1 MLVIIGPERC
11 PTAQRSSLRDEANQ
25 EAMTMKFP
33 HIRRAGAAVAATVA
47 ATLLLAG
54 CGGTADAGNGTEG
67 GEPEGL
73 KIALSN
79 GFVNGWR
86 LTLIDKFETE
96 ADKLKAEG
104 VVSDYSVV
112 NAPGENSAT
121 EQASQIRSLML
132 QNPDVLMVIPASSS
146 ALKPVI
152 EEACTAGIN
161 VIILDA
167 DMETS
172 CGTVVRN
179 EYGQWGADSLEP
191 ALEAI
196 GGKGDIV
203 INRGVVGSQPEEAFH
218 ARQLE
223 ILADYPDVKVAAEIN
238 GFCDSATAQKEI
250 VGILGSL
257 PEIAAVPGCIG
268 GMGIVQ
274 AFESAGREAPV
285 VVFDTDGK
293 SLKFWQDSGIDNG
306 SFAALTDPGQ
316 VVAAIYVALAKERG
330 DDVPAEVVLPLVKIA
345 QEDLDYWVSELGTDE
360 YAAIAWDDESIEAAL
375 EALENGEDVQA
386 PALQK

>member
-1 MLVIIGPERC
+1 
-11 PTAQRSSLRDEANQ
+11 
-25 EAMTMKFP
+25 MKFP
-33 HIRRAGAAVAATVA
+33 KMRRTLTAAAATAAAAVI
-47 ATLLLAG
+47 LAG
-54 CGGTADAGNGTEG
+54 CAAPAEPAGSAGG
-67 GEPEGL
+67 GEPKGL

-96 ADKLKAEG
+96 ADKLKADG

-146 ALKPVI
+146 ALQPVI

-167 DMETS
+167 DMDTS

-179 EYGQWGADSLEP
+179 DYGQWGADSLQP
-191 ALEAI
+191 ALDAI
-196 GGKGDIV
+196 DGKGDIV

-223 ILADYPDVKVAAEIN
+223 ILEDYPDVKVAAEVN

-250 VGILGSL
+250 VGVLGSL

-268 GMGIVQ
+268 GMGVVQ

-293 SLKFWQDSGIDNG
+293 SLKFWQESGLDNG

-316 VVAAIYVALAKERG
+316 VVAAVYVALAKERG
-330 DDVPAEVVLPLVKIA
+330 EDVPNEVVLPLVQVA
-345 QEDLDYWVSELGTDE
+345 QADLDYWVDALGTDE
-360 YAAIAWDDESIEAAL
+360 YAANAWDEASITAAL
-375 EALENGEDVQA
+375 EAIAAGEPVEA
-386 PALQK
+386 PALKK

>member
-1 MLVIIGPERC
+1 
-11 PTAQRSSLRDEANQ
+11 
-25 EAMTMKFP
+25 MKFTG
-33 HIRRAGAAVAATVA
+33 IRRAATAVTAAAAA
-47 ATLLLAG
+47 ALLIAG
-54 CGGTADAGNGTEG
+54 CAGGTGDAGDTTAG

-86 LTLIDKFETE
+86 LTLIDKFETVAE
-96 ADKLKAEG
+96 ELKAEG
-104 VVSDYSVV
+104 VVSEYSVV

-146 ALKPVI
+146 ALVPVI
-152 EEACTAGIN
+152 EEACSAGIN

-167 DMETS
+167 DMDTS

-196 GGKGDIV
+196 GGTGNIV

-218 ARQLE
+218 ARQQE
-223 ILADYPDVKVAAEIN
+223 ILADYPDVTVAAEIN

-250 VGILGSL
+250 VGIIGSL

-293 SLKFWQDSGIDNG
+293 SLAFWQESGLDNG

-330 DDVPAEVVLPLVKIA
+330 EEVPAEVVLPLVKIA
-345 QEDLDYWVSELGTDE
+345 QEDLDYWVAELSTDE
-360 YAAIAWDDESIEAAL
+360 YAANAWDDASIEAAL
-375 EALENGEDVQA
+375 AALAAGESVEA

>member
-1 MLVIIGPERC
+1 
-11 PTAQRSSLRDEANQ
+11 
-25 EAMTMKFP
+25 MKFSK
-33 HIRRAGAAVAATVA
+33 IRRAAVGVAAIAAAAVVLSGCAGGAAD
-47 ATLLLAG
+47 
-54 CGGTADAGNGTEG
+54 ADGNS

-73 KIALSN
+73 SIALSN

-96 ADKLKAEG
+96 AEKLKEDGIVA
-104 VVSDYSVV
+104 DYSVV

-132 QNPDVLMVIPASSS
+132 QDPDVLMVIPASST
-146 ALKPVI
+146 ALVPVI

-167 DMETS
+167 DMDTS

-179 EYGQWGADSLEP
+179 DYAQWGEDSLMP
-191 ALEAI
+191 AIEAI
-196 GGKGDIV
+196 GGKGNI
-203 INRGVVGSQPEEAFH
+203 ILNRGVIGSQPEEEFN
-218 ARQLE
+218 ARELE
-223 ILADYPDVKVAAEIN
+223 ILADYPDIEVVAEVN

-268 GMGIVQ
+268 GMGVVQ
-274 AFESAGREAPV
+274 AFESAGRDLPV

-293 SLKFWQDSGIDNG
+293 SLSFWQERGIDNG

-316 VVAAIYVALAKERG
+316 VIAAIYVALAKERG
-330 DDVPAEVVLPLVKIA
+330 DEVPSEVVLPLV
-345 QEDLDYWVSELGTDE
+345 QVTQDNLDEWVSKLNADE
-360 YAAIAWDDESIEAAL
+360 YAANAWDEESTEAAIA
-375 EALENGEDVQA
+375 ALLAGDEVQA
-386 PALQK
+386 PSQP

>member
-1 MLVIIGPERC
+1 
-11 PTAQRSSLRDEANQ
+11 
-25 EAMTMKFP
+25 MKFRNL
-33 HIRRAGAAVAATVA
+33 RRATTAATA
-47 ATLLLAG
+47 AAAAALLLAG
-54 CGGTADAGNGTEG
+54 CAGGSTEAAAGSGSG
-67 GEPEGL
+67 DEPKGL
-73 KIALSN
+73 KVALSN

-96 ADKLKAEG
+96 AEKLKEDG
-104 VVSDYSVV
+104 IVSEYSVV

-146 ALKPVI
+146 ALKPVV

-179 EYGQWGADSLEP
+179 DYGQWGADSLEP
-191 ALEAI
+191 AIEAI

-203 INRGVVGSQPEEAFH
+203 INRGVVGSQPEEAFNE
-218 ARQLE
+218 RQHE
-223 ILADYPDVKVAAEIN
+223 ILKDYPDINVAAEVN

-268 GMGIVQ
+268 GMGVVQ

-306 SFAALTDPGQ
+306 SFATLTDPGQ
-316 VVAAIYVALAKERG
+316 VVAATYVALAKERG
-330 DDVPAEVVLPLVKIA
+330 EKVPAEVVLPLVQVS
-345 QEDLDYWVSELGTDE
+345 QEDLDYWVGSLGTDE
-360 YAAIAWDDESIEAAL
+360 YAANAWDEDSIEAAL
-375 EALENGEDVQA
+375 AAIEKGEDVQV
-386 PALQK
+386 PALKK

>member
-1 MLVIIGPERC
+1 
-11 PTAQRSSLRDEANQ
+11 
-25 EAMTMKFP
+25 MKFP
-33 HIRRAGAAVAATVA
+33 KMRRALTAAAATAAAAVI
-47 ATLLLAG
+47 LAG
-54 CGGTADAGNGTEG
+54 CATSAEPAGAG
-67 GEPEGL
+67 GEPKGL

-96 ADKLKAEG
+96 ADKLKSDG

-167 DMETS
+167 DMDTS

-179 EYGQWGADSLEP
+179 DYGQWGADSIQP
-191 ALEAI
+191 ALDAI
-196 GGKGDIV
+196 DGKGDII

-218 ARQLE
+218 ARQME
-223 ILADYPDVKVAAEIN
+223 ILKDYPDVKVAAEVN

-250 VGILGSL
+250 VSVLGSL

-268 GMGIVQ
+268 GMGVVQ
-274 AFESAGREAPV
+274 AFESSGRDAPV

-293 SLKFWQDSGIDNG
+293 SLKFWQESGLDNG

-316 VVAAIYVALAKERG
+316 VVAAVYVALAKERG
-330 DDVPAEVVLPLVKIA
+330 EDVPNEVVLPLVQVA
-345 QEDLDYWVSELGTDE
+345 QADLDYWVDTLGTDE
-360 YAAIAWDDESIEAAL
+360 YAANAWDEASITAAL
-375 EALENGEDVQA
+375 TAIAAGEPVEA
-386 PALQK
+386 PALKK

>member
-1 MLVIIGPERC
+1 
-11 PTAQRSSLRDEANQ
+11 
-25 EAMTMKFP
+25 MKFP
-33 HIRRAGAAVAATVA
+33 TIRRAATAVTAAAAA
-47 ATLLLAG
+47 ALLLVGCAG
-54 CGGTADAGNGTEG
+54 GGTNDAGTTG
-67 GEPEGL
+67 GEPSGL

-96 ADKLKAEG
+96 AEKLKQDG
-104 VVSDYSVV
+104 VVSEYSVV

-179 EYGQWGADSLEP
+179 DYGQWGADSLVP
-191 ALEAI
+191 AIEAI
-196 GGKGDIV
+196 GGKGNIV

-218 ARQLE
+218 ARQQE
-223 ILADYPDVKVAAEIN
+223 ILADYPDVKVVAEVN

-268 GMGIVQ
+268 GMGVVQ

-293 SLKFWQDSGIDNG
+293 SLGFWKDSGIDNG

-316 VVAAIYVALAKERG
+316 VVAAVYVALAKERG
-330 DDVPAEVVLPLVKIA
+330 EKVPGEVVLPLVNVA
-345 QEDLDYWVSELGTDE
+345 QADLDYWVATLGTDE
-360 YAAIAWDDESIEAAL
+360 YAANAWTEDTIKAALAAIEA
-375 EALENGEDVQA
+375 GEPVQA

>member
-1 MLVIIGPERC
+1 
-11 PTAQRSSLRDEANQ
+11 
-25 EAMTMKFP
+25 MKFTKT
-33 HIRRAGAAVAATVA
+33 RRAWGAAAAAATA
-47 ATLLLAG
+47 ALVLAG
-54 CGGTADAGNGTEG
+54 CAGTATTDDDTTAGGD
-67 GEPEGL
+67 PEGL
-73 KIALSN
+73 SVALSN

-86 LTLIDKFETE
+86 LTLIDKFETAAE
-96 ADKLKAEG
+96 ELKSEG
-104 VVSDYSVV
+104 IVSEYSVV

-132 QNPDVLMVIPASSS
+132 ESPDVLMVIPASST
-146 ALKPVI
+146 ALVPVI

-167 DMETS
+167 DMDTS

-179 EYGQWGADSLEP
+179 DYGQWGEDSVVP

-196 GGKGDIV
+196 GGAGDIV
-203 INRGVVGSQPEEAFH
+203 INRGVIGSQPEEAFH

-223 ILADYPDVKVAAEIN
+223 ILEDYPDVTVSAEVN
-238 GFCDSATAQKEI
+238 GYCDSATAQKEI
-250 VGILGSL
+250 VAILGSL

-268 GMGIVQ
+268 GMGVVQ

-293 SLKFWQDSGIDNG
+293 SLEFWQTSGIDNG

-316 VVAAIYVALAKERG
+316 VVAALHVAVAKERG
-330 DDVPAEVVLPLVKIA
+330 EEVPEQVVLPLV
-345 QEDLDYWVSELGTDE
+345 QVTQDNLSTWVDQLGTDE
-360 YAAIAWDDESIEAAL
+360 YAANPWDEASTQAAIEAL
-375 EALENGEDVQA
+375 LNGEVVQA
-386 PALQK
+386 PVVE

>member
-1 MLVIIGPERC
+1 
-11 PTAQRSSLRDEANQ
+11 
-25 EAMTMKFP
+25 MKFSQT
-33 HIRRAGAAVAATVA
+33 RRAFGAALAITAATAMFVGC
-47 ATLLLAG
+47 AG
-54 CGGTADAGNGTEG
+54 GSGGGDADAG

-73 KIALSN
+73 NVALSN

-96 ADKLKAEG
+96 AEALKDEG
-104 VVSDYSVV
+104 IIADYSVV

-132 QNPDVLMVIPASSS
+132 ENPDVLMVIPASSS
-146 ALKPVI
+146 ALVPVI
-152 EEACTAGIN
+152 EEACAADIN

-179 EYGQWGADSLEP
+179 DYAQWGEDSLMP

-196 GGKGDIV
+196 EGEGNIV
-203 INRGVVGSQPEEAFH
+203 LNRGVIGSQPEEAFH

-223 ILADYPDVKVAAEIN
+223 ILEDYPDVEVSAEVN
-238 GFCDSATAQKEI
+238 GYCDSATAQKEI
-250 VGILGSL
+250 VAILGSL
-257 PEIAAVPGCIG
+257 PEIDAVPGCIG

-274 AFESAGREAPV
+274 AFESADREAPV

-293 SLKFWQDSGIDNG
+293 SLEFWQESGIDNG
-306 SFAALTDPGQ
+306 SFATLTDPGQ
-316 VVAAIYVALAKERG
+316 VIAALHVAIAKESG
-330 DDVPAEVVLPLVKIA
+330 EEVPEEVVLPLVQIS
-345 QEDLDYWVSELGTDE
+345 QDNLDTWVAELSTDE
-360 YAAIAWDDESIEAAL
+360 YAANAWDAESTQAAIEAL
-375 EALENGEDVQA
+375 LNGEEVQA
-386 PALQK
+386 PVVE

>member
-1 MLVIIGPERC
+1 
-11 PTAQRSSLRDEANQ
+11 
-25 EAMTMKFP
+25 MKFP
-33 HIRRAGAAVAATVA
+33 SIRRAAASAAAVAAA
-47 ATLLLAG
+47 AVVLAG
-54 CGGTADAGNGTEG
+54 CAGGGADANGG

-73 KIALSN
+73 SIALSN

-96 ADKLKAEG
+96 AEKLKDEG
-104 VVSDYSVV
+104 VVADFSVV

-132 QNPDVLMVIPASSS
+132 QNPDVLMVIPASST
-146 ALKPVI
+146 ALVPVV
-152 EEACTAGIN
+152 EEACAAGIN

-179 EYGQWGADSLEP
+179 DYAQWGEDSLVP
-191 ALEAI
+191 AIEAI
-196 GGKGDIV
+196 GGKGNIV
-203 INRGVVGSQPEEAFH
+203 INRGVIGSQPEEAFN
-218 ARQLE
+218 ARQHE
-223 ILADYPDVKVAAEIN
+223 ILADYPGIDVVAEVN

-257 PEIAAVPGCIG
+257 PDVTAVPGCIG
-268 GMGIVQ
+268 GMGVVQ
-274 AFESAGREAPV
+274 AFESAGRELPV

-293 SLKFWQDSGIDNG
+293 SLAFWQEREIDNG

-330 DDVPAEVVLPLVKIA
+330 DEVPEEVVLPLV
-345 QEDLDYWVSELGTDE
+345 QVTQDNLDAWAAELNADE
-360 YAAIAWDDESIEAAL
+360 YAANAWDEESTEAAIA
-375 EALENGEDVQA
+375 ALLAGEDVQA
-386 PALQK
+386 PSQP

>member
-1 MLVIIGPERC
+1 MLF
-11 PTAQRSSLRDEANQ
+11 TK
-25 EAMTMKFP
+25 T
-33 HIRRAGAAVAATVA
+33 RRTWGAAIAATTA
-47 ATLLLAG
+47 AVMLAG
-54 CGGTADAGNGTEG
+54 CAGTSPNGEGGGTAG

-73 KIALSN
+73 SIALSN

-86 LTLIDKFETE
+86 LTLIDKFETAAE
-96 ADKLKAEG
+96 ELKAEG

-132 QNPDVLMVIPASSS
+132 ENPDVLMVIPASST
-146 ALKPVI
+146 ALVPVI
-152 EEACTAGIN
+152 EEACVAGIN

-167 DMETS
+167 DMDTS

-179 EYGQWGADSLEP
+179 DYGQWGEDSLVP
-191 ALEAI
+191 ALDAI
-196 GGKGDIV
+196 GGKGNIV
-203 INRGVVGSQPEEAFH
+203 INRGVIGSQPEEAFH

-223 ILADYPDVKVAAEIN
+223 ILEEYPDVTVSAEVN
-238 GFCDSATAQKEI
+238 GFCDSATAQKEV

-293 SLKFWQDSGIDNG
+293 SLEFWQSSGIDNG
-306 SFAALTDPGQ
+306 SYAALTDPGQ
-316 VVAAIYVALAKERG
+316 VVAALYVAIAKESG
-330 DDVPAEVVLPLVKIA
+330 EEVPGQVVLPLVQVTQDNLA
-345 QEDLDYWVSELGTDE
+345 TWVDQLATDE
-360 YAAIAWDDESIEAAL
+360 YAANPWDEASTMAAIEAL
-375 EALENGEDVQA
+375 LNGEDVQA
-386 PALQK
+386 PVVE

>member
-1 MLVIIGPERC
+1 
-11 PTAQRSSLRDEANQ
+11 
-25 EAMTMKFP
+25 MKFP
-33 HIRRAGAAVAATVA
+33 TIRRTLTAITAVAAA
-47 ATLLLAG
+47 ALVLAG
-54 CGGTADAGNGTEG
+54 CSSSPGTQTAGA
-67 GEPEGL
+67 GEDDPKGL

-96 ADKLKAEG
+96 AEKLKSDG
-104 VVSDYSVV
+104 TVSEFSVV

-132 QNPDVLMVIPASSS
+132 KNPDVLMVIPASSS

-167 DMETS
+167 DMDTS

-196 GGKGDIV
+196 SGKGNVV

-218 ARQLE
+218 ARQQE
-223 ILADYPDVKVAAEIN
+223 ILAEHPDVKVVAEIN

-257 PEIAAVPGCIG
+257 PEVDAVPGCIG
-268 GMGIVQ
+268 GMGVVQ

-293 SLKFWQDSGIDNG
+293 SLKFWKDSGIDNG

-316 VVAAIYVALAKERG
+316 VVAALYVALAKERG
-330 DDVPAEVVLPLVKIA
+330 EDVPTEVVLPLVQVA
-345 QEDLDYWVSELGTDE
+345 QADLDYWVDALGTDE
-360 YAAIAWDDESIEAAL
+360 YAAIAWDESSIEAAL
-375 EALENGEDVQA
+375 SAIAAGEPVEA
-386 PALQK
+386 PALKK